1 MTKEYKYL
9 SLSELCAYIN
19 LSKSTIY
26 KKTSQREIPHIKS
39 GKKLLFDQARIDQ
52 WLEQFEQPTCAE
64 MESST
69 DILKS
74 SKSKL

>member
-1 MTKEYKYL
+1 MNKYF
-9 SLSELCAYIN
+9 SISELSAYIK

-26 KKTSQREIPHIKS
+26 KKTSLNQIPHIKS
-39 GKKLLFDQARIDQ
+39 GKKLLFSQAKVDE

-64 MESST
+64 MESSA

>member
-1 MTKEYKYL
+1 MKKYFSPDEL
-9 SLSELCAYIN
+9 STYLN

-26 KKTSQREIPHIKS
+26 KKTSLNQIPHIKS